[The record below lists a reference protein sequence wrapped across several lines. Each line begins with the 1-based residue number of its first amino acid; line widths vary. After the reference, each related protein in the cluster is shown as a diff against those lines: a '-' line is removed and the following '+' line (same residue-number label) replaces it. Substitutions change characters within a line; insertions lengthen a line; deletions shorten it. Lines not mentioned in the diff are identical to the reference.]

1 MKKLLAIVLSA
12 VLLISILPMN
22 VLAEG
27 TTKITVDGMEFSITD
42 GEATFVRCGI
52 TVSGEVVVPAYVDEY
67 PVVRIEDYAFYSNNK
82 INAVALPETIKAI
95 GKNIFSHSV
104 IEKISISAEN
114 PCFKSENN
122 CIIEIATDTLLFAC
136 ATSKIP
142 HGIKEIASFA
152 FTSNNTPTTIE
163 IPNTVLTIKENA
175 FYDCYKLLSVS
186 IPNSVVKIE
195 KNAFYLCACIQK
207 IYITDLE
214 HWCNLEFENDSANPL
229 RGGDELY
236 LNGELLTE
244 LVIPETITK
253 INNYAFRGVCGLQK
267 IVLHDNIKSIG
278 ENAFSGCSDLV
289 EVNIPNS
296 IETIGR
302 AAFSECKAL
311 KAITLSDSLTKLENS
326 VFSHCDSLESV
337 LLGSKIT
344 SIGSY
349 SFSHCVSLKSI
360 VIPDSVT
367 DIEYRA
373 FADCRGL
380 ESIVF
385 PQQLTN
391 YGGEVIDQCIS
402 LLNIEFPKNFIE
414 YGTSLCKTAWYK
426 SLPDGLVVIND
437 VVYSY
442 KGTAPKTIVVPE
454 GITKIS
460 SHAFSGCDTTKAV
473 EIPKSVKYI
482 GDFAFPGH
490 YSFQNVYYVGSEEE
504 KSAIQDN
511 ASDNV
516 YSTAKWLFNCCADS
530 KHMYDNACDP
540 FCNTCTAERYELVHT
555 YDNDTC
561 DIDCNLCGYKKEEL
575 SHSFDNPVDHSCNV
589 CNYTRQKTDREF
601 YEEDIRYY
609 INSDGT
615 LTLVGKNSTS
625 ADIVIPEKLYGRDV
639 VAIGNYAFFGNTAI
653 NSIVIPDSV
662 TSIGENALYNCTNL
676 KSISIGK
683 GITSIPENTIY
694 SCEALETIT
703 VSPENPKYHS
713 EGNCLIETATKTLV
727 RGTLNSEIPE
737 DGSVTTIGKN
747 AFLKLGIEGMII
759 PENITTVEERAFGW
773 CEKLLFLMVKNNT
786 GITFYQHAFT
796 NCNSLEVVFFVGTI
810 EDTANI
816 TVYQGNSI
824 FLDAYWYLEACPV
837 YGTHY
842 IEDPCDET
850 CVECGALVVPNHIY
864 DDENDI
870 ICNGCGCNKNIP
882 YIVTSD
888 TYFVGSVSIRRIVA
902 GTTAE
907 EFLSKFN
914 EAEYCKVFKGD
925 NEVDSKS
932 AIGTGM
938 KVKITDGK
946 VLKADYTVIVTGD
959 TNGDG
964 DISVTDMI
972 SIKSH
977 LLGKSTLSDE
987 YATAADTSGD
997 REISITDF
1005 IQIKAKI
1012 LGKGDIVA
1020 H

>member
-12 VLLISILPMN
+12 VLLISILPIN

-27 TTKITVDGMEFSITD
+27 TEDFTEGIFKYTISSGNAILK
-42 GEATFVRCGI
+42 RCDASA
-52 TVSGEVVVPAYVDEY
+52 SGEITIPSTLGGCQVTE
-67 PVVRIEDYAFYSNNK
+67 IEMYAFST
-82 INAVALPETIKAI
+82 LR
-95 GKNIFSHSV
+95 NITKV
-104 IEKISISAEN
+104 N
-114 PCFKSENN
+114 
-122 CIIEIATDTLLFAC
+122 
-136 ATSKIP
+136 
-142 HGIKEIASFA
+142 
-152 FTSNNTPTTIE
+152 
-163 IPNTVLTIKENA
+163 IPNTVKTIRSYA
-175 FYDCYKLLSVS
+175 F
-186 IPNSVVKIE
+186 
-195 KNAFYLCACIQK
+195 
-207 IYITDLE
+207 
-214 HWCNLEFENDSANPL
+214 
-229 RGGDELY
+229 
-236 LNGELLTE
+236 LNCSGVTE
-244 LVIPETITK
+244 LVIPNGVEAIDKGAFQGCTSIKDISLPFVGGARNDASKSVFGYIFDYTWYTSNKNVPTSIENVTITEGGN
-253 INNYAFRGVCGLQK
+253 IYDRAFLDCTG
-267 IVLHDNIKSIG
+267 IKEITLSTDTTMIG
-278 ENAFSGCSDLV
+278 GAAFSGCTSL
-289 EVNIPNS
+289 EIINGLSENVNIGAGAFKNTIWYNNLPEGVYYIGTTAALYKNPEVETTEIVIKDGTTRIGTCVFQNS
-296 IETIGR
+296 TIKSVTIPSSVKRIEYSAFESCRALETVINASGVEFLGQYCFAYCTLLKEITTFENLKELER
-302 AAFSECKAL
+302 AAFWACINL
-311 KAITLSDSLTKLENS
+311 KEVSGLDKLEKIGYG
-326 VFSHCDSLESV
+326 VFDQCYELESIEFPNN
-337 LLGSKIT
+337 LIFTGNP
-344 SIGSY
+344 
-349 SFSHCVSLKSI
+349 SLKS
-360 VIPDSVT
+360 T
-367 DIEYRA
+367 
-373 FADCRGL
+373 
-380 ESIVF
+380 
-385 PQQLTN
+385 
-391 YGGEVIDQCIS
+391 
-402 LLNIEFPKNFIE
+402 K
-414 YGTSLCKTAWYK
+414 WYQNQP
-426 SLPDGLVVIND
+426 LGLVYVGNA
-437 VVYSY
+437 VYNY
-442 KGTAPKTIVVPE
+442 KGTAPEILEIPNGVVSIVQNAFSLSSEIEILIIPDTVKTIY
-454 GITKIS
+454 
-460 SHAFSGCDTTKAV
+460 D
-473 EIPKSVKYI
+473 
-482 GDFAFPGH
+482 
-490 YSFQNVYYVGSEEE
+490 
-504 KSAIQDN
+504 SAIGGTTIKTIYYRGTPEQKAQMVIEDKGSGLLN
-511 ASDNV
+511 A
-516 YSTAKWLFNCCADS
+516 TWR
-530 KHMYDNACDP
+530 YDYCGDGNHTLSGDCDLACNICDFP
-540 FCNTCTAERYELVHT
+540 NKPTAEHT
-555 YDNDTC
+555 YDNETC
-561 DIDCNLCGYKKEEL
+561 DVDCNLCGYKKSEL

-589 CNYTRQKTDREF
+589 CNYTRQKTDRWF
-601 YEEDIRYY
+601 YEGDIRYY

-615 LTLVGKNSTS
+615 LAVTIRNSTS
-625 ADIVIPEKLYGRDV
+625 TDIVIPGKLYGRDV
-639 VAIGNYAFFGNTAI
+639 VAIEQGSFYGDTAI

-662 TSIGENALYNCTNL
+662 TSIGDNVLFNCPNL
-676 KSISIGK
+676 KSVTIGK

-694 SCEALETIT
+694 SCEALESIT
-703 VSPENPKYHS
+703 VTPGNPKYHS
-713 EGNCLIETATKTLV
+713 EGNCLIETATKRLV

-747 AFLKLGIEGMII
+747 AFWKLGIEGMII

-850 CVECGALVVPNHIY
+850 CVECGALVIPNHIY

-914 EAEYCKVFKGD
+914 EAEYCKVFKG
-925 NEVDSKS
+925 NTEVDSKA

-964 DISVTDMI
+964 AISVTDMI

-977 LLGKSTLSDE
+977 ILGKSTLSDE